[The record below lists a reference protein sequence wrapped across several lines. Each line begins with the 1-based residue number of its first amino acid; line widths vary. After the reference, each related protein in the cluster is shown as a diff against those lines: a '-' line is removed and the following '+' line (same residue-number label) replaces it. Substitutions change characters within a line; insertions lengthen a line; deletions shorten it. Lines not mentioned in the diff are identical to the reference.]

1 MTSHMRSRQ
10 AYHMCSRQA
19 SKLLEDLNA
28 AQQKAVQI
36 IDGPVLVLAGPGSGK
51 TRVLTHRVAT

>member
-1 MTSHMRSRQ
+1 
-10 AYHMCSRQA
+10 MCSRQA

-36 IDGPVLVLAGPGSGK
+36 IDGPVLVLAG
-51 TRVLTHRVAT
+51 LVAVKHVS